1 MLSAY
6 FDLFCMFHLQN
17 SAPSSSL
24 FNYLY
29 STKQKQARPQD
40 CQTARLQDR
49 KTARPQD
56 RKTARP
62 QDRKTAR
69 PQDSQTFRP
78 MFNIDTTLFE
88 LLGYRMSLLELLA
101 VLTGLAAVWYAARAN
116 IITWIFALVNA
127 VLFFMLYYQ
136 VNLYSAMVLQLF
148 FFCNAIY
155 GWFNWKRQST
165 NGEEPVTL
173 LSHKGRVFWVA
184 GIIGMALAMGT
195 VMGRIHLW
203 LPDFFPVR
211 ATFVYTDAMIA
222 VMSIAA
228 SLLCARLKLENWI
241 LWILVNIM
249 SIAMYAMRGI
259 MLVSVQYVLFL
270 IMAIYGFIQWKRKVT
285 IQ

>member
-1 MLSAY
+1 
-6 FDLFCMFHLQN
+6 
-17 SAPSSSL
+17 
-24 FNYLY
+24 
-29 STKQKQARPQD
+29 
-40 CQTARLQDR
+40 
-49 KTARPQD
+49 
-56 RKTARP
+56 
-62 QDRKTAR
+62 
-69 PQDSQTFRP
+69 

-116 IITWIFALVNA
+116 IITWVFALINA

-136 VNLYSAMVLQLF
+136 VNLYSAMILQF
-148 FFCNAIY
+148 FFFFNAIY

-165 NGEEPVTL
+165 NGDEPVTL
-173 LSHKGRVFWVA
+173 MSHKGRVFWVA
-184 GIIGMALAMGT
+184 GIIAMALAIGT

-259 MLVSVQYVLFL
+259 MLVSVQYVIFL
-270 IMAIYGFIQWKRKVT
+270 AMAIYGFIQWKRKVNLEEVSSRR
-285 IQ
+285 QESGRSSRDF

>member
-1 MLSAY
+1 MR
-6 FDLFCMFHLQN
+6 DLR
-17 SAPSSSL
+17 PS
-24 FNYLY
+24 
-29 STKQKQARPQD
+29 D
-40 CQTARLQDR
+40 
-49 KTARPQD
+49 
-56 RKTARP
+56 
-62 QDRKTAR
+62 
-69 PQDSQTFRP
+69 

-116 IITWIFALVNA
+116 IITWVFALVNA

-136 VNLYSAMVLQLF
+136 VNLYSAMVLQIF

-155 GWFNWKRQST
+155 GWFNWRRQSS
-165 NGEEPVTL
+165 NGDEPVTL
-173 LSHKGRVFWVA
+173 LSHKGRIFWVA
-184 GIIGMALAMGT
+184 GIIAMALAMGT
-195 VMGRIHLW
+195 VMGRIHTW
-203 LPDFFPVR
+203 LPDYFPVR

-259 MLVSVQYVLFL
+259 MLVSFQYIIFL
-270 IMAIYGFIQWKRKVT
+270 AMAIYGFIQWQSKIKSGGFNRSV
-285 IQ
+285 

>member
-1 MLSAY
+1 
-6 FDLFCMFHLQN
+6 
-17 SAPSSSL
+17 
-24 FNYLY
+24 
-29 STKQKQARPQD
+29 
-40 CQTARLQDR
+40 
-49 KTARPQD
+49 
-56 RKTARP
+56 
-62 QDRKTAR
+62 
-69 PQDSQTFRP
+69 

-101 VLTGLAAVWYAARAN
+101 VLTGLVAVWFAARAN
-116 IITWIFALVNA
+116 IITWIFALINA

-148 FFCNAIY
+148 FFVNAIY

-165 NGEEPVTL
+165 GGEEPVTL

-184 GIIGMALAMGT
+184 GVIAAALTLGT

-203 LPDFFPVR
+203 LPDLFPVR

-249 SIAMYAMRGI
+249 SIAMYAMKGI
-259 MLVSVQYVLFL
+259 MLVSIQYILFL
-270 IMAIYGFIQWKRKVT
+270 IMAIYGVIAWKRRLVT
-285 IQ
+285 QHI